1 MRESMGKYRGKSLK
15 TGEWLYGGL
24 INNLFFNR
32 ESKVPV
38 CYILDCMKIGDYDC
52 FEDLVDYFDDLE
64 VDPDT
69 VGEFTGLKDK
79 YRNDKEVYS
88 DDIYT
93 WFGITYPI
101 TINDYQGYR
110 FMFGKDLLTKEF
122 IEGGHYSGTI
132 HDKEKT

>member
-1 MRESMGKYRGKSLK
+1 MGESMGKYRGKSLK

-69 VGEFTGLKDK
+69 VGEFTGLKNFYEGDK
-79 YRNDKEVYS
+79 DRKYGDISFWKGIFGFGSKDPHDFIPLYEVWVR
-88 DDIYT
+88 DDIE
-93 WFGITYPI
+93 IV
-101 TINDYQGYR
+101 
-110 FMFGKDLLTKEF
+110 
-122 IEGGHYSGTI
+122 GTI